1 MAFYFA
7 AKIFEVDL
15 FLLRIK
21 VSKPILVFSTK
32 IEKKNKRKEEVLPLL
47 TTLCNLILFIW
58 RASFKIG
65 SYIS

>member
-32 IEKKNKRKEEVLPLL
+32 IEKNKRKEEVLPLL